1 MEKKVIFLDGFMI
14 PVTDAL
20 SKTISP
26 GILSGQGV
34 FETMRAY
41 SGKIF
46 SIDEHL
52 QRLFQGLKK
61 IDLQSPCSK
70 QEMKSYLQKSL
81 TTNKVKNARLRLMVW
96 QGKGRM
102 RISIAAFSYKPFSK
116 RKYTQGFKV
125 LFSDIR
131 RDEKAVTSRIKS
143 VNYLPLLMAQR
154 KAKARG
160 ADEAILLN
168 RRGFITE
175 GSKTNIFFIKNN
187 VLYTPSLRCGCLKG
201 ITRQIILKIARLK
214 EIKCKQV
221 MATPE
226 SLLEADEAFLTNSL
240 VEIMP
245 LTFAQGKPVGSG
257 KVGPLTKQFCKAY
270 QDYVKNDLSSRGT
283 FKT

>member
-14 PVTDAL
+14 PITDAL
-20 SKTISP
+20 SKAISP

-41 SGKIF
+41 GGKIF
-46 SIDEHL
+46 ALDAHL
-52 QRLFQGLKK
+52 QRLFQGLKTVG
-61 IDLQSPCSK
+61 LQSPCSK
-70 QEMKSYLQKSL
+70 QEMKLYLQKSL
-81 TTNKVKNARLRLMVW
+81 RANKVKNARLRLMVW

-116 RKYTQGFKV
+116 KKYAQGFKV

-131 RDEKAVTSRIKS
+131 RDETATTSRIKS

-154 KAKARG
+154 NAKAHG

-175 GSKTNIFFIKNN
+175 GSKTNIFFIKSNI
-187 VLYTPSLRCGCLKG
+187 LYTPSLRCGCLKG
-201 ITRQIILKIARLK
+201 ITRQIILKIARFNG
-214 EIKCKQV
+214 IRYKQV
-221 MATPE
+221 MATQDV
-226 SLLEADEAFLTNSL
+226 LLGADEAFLTNSL
-240 VEIMP
+240 LEIMP
-245 LTFAQGKPVGSG
+245 LTFAQGKPIGNG

-270 QDYVKNDLSSRGT
+270 QDYVKNDLLSRGM
-283 FKT
+283 FKL